1 MYKNQRFSQLE
12 VLEEH
17 KDNTM
22 PILTRRV
29 LTNLTKNALYAP
41 TKVSASLCA
50 APLTQSTNVQ
60 QYSNKRQNLLK
71 FPALKLEETIP
82 KFLKTAEPHL
92 TPAELEETKRMA
104 LEFQKNEGAELQEIL
119 EKVAEEQENWLAHR
133 WLKSAYLTYRDPVT
147 VYSSPGMTFPLQK
160 FKTSA
165 EYYMYTAKLIQGLV
179 KYKKEVDD
187 GKVPVVKMGKNELDN
202 SQFSAVYGTCRIP
215 LPEQDA
221 LEYNPKSQHV
231 AVVYKNHFF
240 KLPVYNRNGVIV
252 NAKALAE
259 QLEKIANSENK
270 SGIPFGVLSTDT
282 RDNWAAAY
290 AELMKS
296 PTNANSVKVI
306 QQSLFTVSLDEVVPF
321 NSEELFN
328 VLGLQL
334 IHGGGISKNSGN
346 RWMDKTIQVVVNP
359 NGMSGFCYEHS
370 PAEGQP
376 IAMMTDYINKISPNT
391 KEFEDG
397 ANDNFETFSKLPF
410 DQPSPVLEQ
419 KINEAAKNVNKLA
432 EDLQLEVLQYKGYG
446 KDFLK
451 KQKLSPDSFVQMA
464 LQYAFY
470 KLHKCAG
477 AQYETA
483 HLRIYYGGRT
493 ETIRSCSNES
503 MAFAKAMMDPKCS
516 DETRVDLLRKA
527 VNGHREYTTMALQ
540 GRGVDRHLLGLKLM
554 ALENNKPIPKFY
566 QSPGVVK
573 SAHFRVS
580 TSQVA
585 SPNEAFMC
593 YGPLTHDGYG
603 CCYNPRDFDIILAC
617 SAWHSNDQ
625 TCAKRFAKSISEAL
639 TSMRELLERAGEKP
653 KAKL

>member
-1 MYKNQRFSQLE
+1 MYKYQRASALE
-12 VLEEH
+12 LSEENMD
-17 KDNTM
+17 KM

-29 LTNLTKNALYAP
+29 LSNLTKNSLYAP
-41 TKVSASLCA
+41 SRVTAAMCSAQV
-50 APLTQSTNVQ
+50 PLNANYSTEP
-60 QYSNKRQNLLK
+60 KRQNLLK
-71 FPALKLEETIP
+71 FPALKLEDTIP
-82 KFLKTAEPHL
+82 KFLKTAEPVL
-92 TPAELEETKRMA
+92 TKEELEETKRMA
-104 LEFQKNEGAELQEIL
+104 AEFQAKDGAELQKIL
-119 EKVAEEQENWLAHR
+119 EKVAESQENWLAPR
-133 WLKSAYLTYRDPVT
+133 WLKAAYLTYRDPVT
-147 VYSSPGMTFPLQK
+147 VFSSPGMTFPLQQ

-165 EYYMYTAKLIQGLV
+165 DYYMYTAKLIQGLV
-179 KYKKEVDD
+179 KYKKVVDE

-215 LPEQDA
+215 RPEEDV
-221 LEYNPKSQHV
+221 LEYHPTSKHV

-240 KLPVYNRNGVIV
+240 KLPVYNKNGEII
-252 NAKALAE
+252 NAKVLAE
-259 QLEKIANSENK
+259 QLQQIANSESK
-270 SGIPFGVLSTDT
+270 LGTPIGLLTTDS

-296 PTNANSVKVI
+296 PTNAGSVKVI
-306 QQSLFTVSLDEVVPF
+306 QESLFTVSLDEVVPF
-321 NSEELFN
+321 AQEEVYN
-328 VLGLQL
+328 VMGLQL
-334 IHGGGISKNSGN
+334 IHGGGTNKNSGN
-346 RWMDKTIQVVVNP
+346 RWMDKTIQIVVNP

-376 IAMMTDYINKISPNT
+376 IAMMADYIYKIFPNPQ
-391 KEFEDG
+391 EFEDG
-397 ANDNFETFSKLPF
+397 ANDNYEAFSKLPF
-410 DQPSPVLEQ
+410 DQPTPVLEQ
-419 KINEAAKNVNKLA
+419 KLNEAAKNVNKLA
-432 EDLQLEVLQYKGYG
+432 DDLELRVLQYKGYG

-470 KLHKCAG
+470 RLHKCAG

-503 MAFAKAMMDPKCS
+503 LAFAKAMMDPKCS
-516 DETRVDLLRKA
+516 DETRVELLKKA

-585 SPNEAFMC
+585 SPNAAFMC

-603 CCYNPRDFDIILAC
+603 CCYNPRDSDIFLAC
-617 SAWHSNDQ
+617 SAWKSNDV
-625 TCAKRFAKSISEAL
+625 TSAKLFAKSIDEAL